1 MPENPPTD
9 RQIVD
14 ALLTLHGITPSEE
27 EIAKLV
33 DAYPATRAA
42 VATLYTMQGVR
53 YEEPAVTFDPR
64 VEASA

>member
-1 MPENPPTD
+1 MSQTAPTD

-14 ALLTLHGITPSEE
+14 APLTLHGITPSED

-33 DAYPATRAA
+33 EAYPTTRAA
-42 VATLYTMQGVR
+42 VATLYTMEGVR

-64 VEASA
+64 V